1 MRLHIRVGMRRAR
14 LAYKKSFKPA
24 FDPVQKYL
32 SEITP
37 LTSRGD
43 RPLQLSF
50 EHQLKALIYFHLQ
63 EFSSGRELIQALEQ
77 DDFAK
82 ECVAPPKGIKKSAF
96 FEAINNRGLEQLVE
110 LFNHLLK
117 DATGV
122 IPAQYADI
130 GKLVAIDGSYIDAV
144 MSMDWA
150 DYSSTHKKAKAHVGF
165 DLNRGIPTN
174 MVLTDGNE
182 IERHFVERLTG
193 PDETA
198 VMDRGYQCNASF
210 DQWQRNEKKFIC
222 RIQAR
227 SKKKVIRENFIPAD
241 SIVFYDAVVV
251 LGARATRAEKEVR
264 VVAYRVDGK
273 DFWIATNRHDLTAEQ
288 VAEAYK
294 LRWHIETF
302 FAWWKRYFSV
312 YHLIARTQYGLTVQ
326 LMGGLITYLLLA
338 IYCQKEHNEP
348 VSIHRVREFRHQ
360 LTRDAA
366 AAMAM
371 APQRPKT
378 ERAASTRNMRLRMKR
393 RKAKT

>member
-1 MRLHIRVGMRRAR
+1 MQLYSRLGQPRASW
-14 LAYKKSFKPA
+14 AYKKSFNRLY
-24 FDPVQKYL
+24 DPVQKYL
-32 SEITP
+32 SAITP

-82 ECVAPPKGIKKSAF
+82 ECVAPPKGIKKTAF
-96 FEAINNRGLEQLVE
+96 FEAVNNRGLEQLAE
-110 LFNHLLK
+110 LFKHLLK
-117 DATGV
+117 DATSV
-122 IPAQYADI
+122 IPAQYADL
-130 GKLVAIDGSYIDAV
+130 GTLVAIDGSYIDAV

-150 DYSSTHKKAKAHVGF
+150 DYSSTNKKAKAHVGF

-174 MVLTDGNE
+174 MILTDGNE
-182 IERHFVERLTG
+182 IERHFVERMIG

-198 VMDRGYQCNASF
+198 VLDRGYQCNASF

-227 SKKKVIRENFIPAD
+227 ANKKVIRENPVSPD
-241 SIVFYDAVVV
+241 SIVFYDAIVI

-302 FAWWKRYFSV
+302 FAWWKRHLSV

-326 LMGGLITYLLLA
+326 ILGGLITYLLLA

-348 VSIHRVREFRHQ
+348 VSIHRVRELRHQ
-360 LTRDAA
+360 MTRDAA
-366 AAMAM
+366 AAMAS
-371 APQRPKT
+371 QSPKAVKA
-378 ERAASTRNMRLRMKR
+378 RSKRNTRLRNKR

>member
-1 MRLHIRVGMRRAR
+1 MELYHRLAIRRAR

-77 DDFAK
+77 DSFAK
-82 ECVAPPKGIKKSAF
+82 SYVAPPKGIKKSAF
-96 FEAINNRGLEQLVE
+96 FEAVNNRGLEQLVE

-117 DATGV
+117 DATNV
-122 IPAQYADI
+122 IPPQYADI

-150 DYSSTHKKAKAHVGF
+150 DYSNTHKKAKAHVGF

-182 IERHFVERLTG
+182 IERHFVERMIG

-198 VMDRGYQCNASF
+198 VLDRGYQCNASF

-227 SKKKVIRENFIPAD
+227 SNKRVVRENPIPTD
-241 SIVFYDAVVV
+241 SIVFYDAVVI

-273 DFWIATNRHDLTAEQ
+273 DFWIATNRHDLSSEQ

-302 FAWWKRYFSV
+302 FAWWKRHLSV

-326 LMGGLITYLLLA
+326 ILGGLITYLLLA
-338 IYCQKEHNEP
+338 MYCQKEHNES
-348 VSIHRVREFRHQ
+348 VSIHRVRELRHR
-360 LTRDAA
+360 LIRDAVT
-366 AAMAM
+366 AMAS
-371 APQRPKT
+371 QRPMAEKAT
-378 ERAASTRNMRLRMKR
+378 WTRNLRLRTKR